1 VAADFRLEKGGRN
14 AMKHRMRQLAAL
26 TAAVAAAASVAGC
39 SHGPADRQALCTQ
52 FDKLGGE
59 MMTAYG
65 ILANAVFASAG
76 DLADL
81 ARRYQGGGLAADADA
96 LQRISDSRE
105 TDGLELTK
113 ATSGTAAVC
122 GHPLGIGTTSYAGTG
137 GGSGGTPPGG
147 GSYGGYAAPE
157 TTSFAEPPTTA
168 SGSAGSGEDAAQA
181 MLRQQADADRAQAD
195 ALADR
200 WVPQLSSK
208 NYGLVADG
216 TTYDH
221 RAIWAD
227 FTTTKQSFPAAL
239 LLWSGD
245 YTSFARGDFWVTVE
259 NTPFA
264 TAAAADGW
272 CAAAGLDADHCFA
285 KLVSHTHGPKGS
297 TSHR

>member
-1 VAADFRLEKGGRN
+1 
-14 AMKHRMRQLAAL
+14 MKHPMRRMAALAA
-26 TAAVAAAASVAGC
+26 AVVAAASMAGC
-39 SHGPADRQALCTQ
+39 SHGPADRRALCTQ
-52 FDKLGGE
+52 FDKLGNE
-59 MMTAYG
+59 TMTAYG
-65 ILANAVFASAG
+65 LLANAVFASAG

-81 ARRYQGGGLAADADA
+81 ARRYQGGGLTADADA
-96 LQRISDSRE
+96 LERISGSRE
-105 TDGLELTK
+105 TNGLELEK

-122 GHPLGIGTTSYAGTG
+122 GHPLGIGTTSYTGTG
-137 GGSGGTPPGG
+137 GGSGVTPPGG
-147 GSYGGYAAPE
+147 GYGSYGGYAAPG
-157 TTSFAEPPTTA
+157 TTSSPELPT
-168 SGSAGSGEDAAQA
+168 SSSSSARSDDDSAQA
-181 MLRQQADADRAQAD
+181 MLRRQADADRARVD

-216 TTYDH
+216 TTYGYG
-221 RAIWAD
+221 AIWAD

-264 TAAAADGW
+264 TASAADGW
-272 CAAAGLDADHCFA
+272 CAAARLDADHCFA
-285 KLVSHTHGPKGS
+285 KLVSHTHSPQGS